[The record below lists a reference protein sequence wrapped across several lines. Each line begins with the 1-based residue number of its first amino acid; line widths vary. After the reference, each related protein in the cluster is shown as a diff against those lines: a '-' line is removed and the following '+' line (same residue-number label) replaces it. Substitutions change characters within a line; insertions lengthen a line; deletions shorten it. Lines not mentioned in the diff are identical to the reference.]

1 MNNQEAFNKAVIGVV
16 AQGGPS
22 LMAPHL
28 GAFSQCAYRAENGRK
43 CAVGHLIEDDDYTP
57 YFEGRPASL
66 VRDTLKSLKGVDA
79 SLLHAIQSAHDRMLA
94 DEHIDGFIADAKNIA
109 NEYNLTFP
117 EEEVKA
123 LLDKSK
129 EVELA

>member
-1 MNNQEAFNKAVIGVV
+1 MNNQEAFNKAVLGVV

-28 GAFSQCAYRAENGRK
+28 GACCAYRAENGRK

-79 SLLHAIQSAHDRMLA
+79 SLLNALQSAHDRMLA
-94 DEHIDGFIADAKNIA
+94 DEHLDGFIADAKDIA
-109 NEYNLTFP
+109 SKYNLTFP
-117 EEEVKA
+117 EAEVKA
-123 LLDKSK
+123 LLDLSK